1 MNADKGSLVAPLF
14 FAALALACVGSR
26 LGIALPWA
34 LTVLALAVAGWAG
47 STGRASLSLLALAV
61 LSYSALV
68 ALSALVFSPAYTPA
82 GLYHPLLLVVAFFVA
97 RRFTED
103 AEKRAALSAVALGAI
118 LAAWGLVQLG
128 SQGVPRAH
136 AFFETPSAYA
146 ASLNLLLVPLLAAA
160 LAGRRNGLTVSGVI
174 ALSAALFAA
183 DSRGGLLALA
193 AGSGAATILA
203 GRAQLLRPRGLV
215 LALALVAAGSILA
228 AALRSLPSSHAT
240 ELPTASVRAESSVSR
255 LELYAL
261 SWSAWR
267 EHSLLGSGYLTF
279 GYTLEKGRAKVPSY
293 GDSSETSFVHNDY
306 LQTLLELGPLGLAAL
321 LALTWLP
328 PWIAYR
334 GIPVL
339 REDQRVVVVATSSAL
354 VAMAVHALVDFPFYI
369 PICLVLYGLLL
380 GALDRQV
387 RESVQAPA
395 PSWYPIPWLRAARA
409 GAILIT
415 LIFLLRPVVAETVA
429 ERGLRN
435 AAVGKG
441 QSAALLL
448 GAARRIEPAD
458 WRYYWYEGQFWDAQA
473 NDSGKREA
481 AQLAAEAYAAGVHAN
496 PLEIRNLL
504 GKISV
509 HRRYRALLDAPADRS
524 TLQAWLA
531 QAEALAPLN
540 PEVRRA
546 RQLLEA
552 MK

>member
-1 MNADKGSLVAPLF
+1 MNAGKGSLAAPFF

-26 LGIALPWA
+26 LGTALPWA
-34 LTVLALAVAGWAG
+34 LSVLALAVAGWAG
-47 STGRASLSLLALAV
+47 RASRAPLSLLALAGFG
-61 LSYSALV
+61 YPALV
-68 ALSALVFSPAYTPA
+68 ALNALVFSPAYTPA
-82 GLYHPLLLVVAFFVA
+82 GLYHPLLLVASFLVA
-97 RRFTED
+97 RRFTAW
-103 AEKRAALSAVALGAI
+103 AEKRAALSAIALGAI
-118 LAAWGLVQLG
+118 LAAWGLVQLAL
-128 SQGVPRAH
+128 QGVARAH

-146 ASLNLLLVPLLAAA
+146 ATLNLLLVPLLAVAF
-160 LAGRRNGLTVSGVI
+160 AGGRNGLIVSGVI

-193 AGSGAATILA
+193 AGIGAAMILA
-203 GRAQLLRPRGLV
+203 RRAQLLRPRGLM
-215 LALALVAAGSILA
+215 LALAFVAAGSILA
-228 AALRSLPSSHAT
+228 AALRALPSSHAT
-240 ELPTASVRAESSVSR
+240 EPPTARVRAESSVSR

-267 EHSLLGSGYLTF
+267 EHPLLGSGYLTF
-279 GYTLEKGRAKVPSY
+279 GYALEKGRARVPSY
-293 GDSSETSFVHNDY
+293 GDSNETSFVHNDY
-306 LQTLLELGPLGLAAL
+306 LQTLFELGPLGLAAL

-334 GIPVL
+334 RIPVL
-339 REDQRVVVVATSSAL
+339 REDQRLRVVATSSAL
-354 VAMAVHALVDFPFYI
+354 VAMAVHALVDFPFYV
-369 PICLVLYGLLL
+369 PICLVLYGSLL

-395 PSWYPIPWLRAARA
+395 PPWHSIPWLRAARA
-409 GAILIT
+409 GAILIA

-429 ERGLRN
+429 ERGLAR
-435 AAVGKG
+435 AAAGKG

-509 HRRYRALLDAPADRS
+509 HRRHRALLDAPADRS
-524 TLQAWLA
+524 TLQTWLA

-546 RQLLEA
+546 RRMLEA